1 MVLILC
7 PLTLL
12 ALRRRY
18 DVIERDQPV
27 YLSRDT
33 DLNGAGYKR
42 VFKLF
47 VF

>member
-12 ALRRRY
+12 ALRY
-18 DVIERDQPV
+18 DVIERDRPV